1 MISLSLETL
10 NREELKSY
18 IFEIQGTIKSYLNN
32 GGNVDSFL
40 DETDLIDDFE
50 SVLPDEEYG
59 IFVITILND
68 IKFHQNKIK
77 ESKAKIVNPINKIK
91 GKKVP
96 LNSKI
101 SSNPE
106 ILLIVDTGMAKIPK
120 GPEPEI
126 KHKHHHH
133 HDHSDPNHRH

>member
-59 IFVITILND
+59 IFVITILNN
-68 IKFHQNKIK
+68 IKSDFVIDKLLDSILSTIQ
-77 ESKAKIVNPINKIK
+77 SKSPVF
-91 GKKVP
+91 
-96 LNSKI
+96 NS
-101 SSNPE
+101 
-106 ILLIVDTGMAKIPK
+106 
-120 GPEPEI
+120 
-126 KHKHHHH
+126 
-133 HDHSDPNHRH
+133 